1 MSQTGSADNR
11 WRVVVDILALVGP
24 VTLLS
29 GILYY
34 FGYVSARSFY
44 AYFGISLSILE
55 FSPASYLVRSAD
67 TFFRPVATVL
77 VVILAVYGG
86 HRLLAHYLGRAGPRR
101 VRLICLAVLAVGVAL
116 GALGVAGLYGW
127 ALGLVSPL
135 SLACGG
141 LLVEYALLLLA
152 RHGKPVGQVAH
163 LVGSGVYLRRGL
175 LAALVLTAVFWAV
188 TTLAQRR
195 GADNAELTELTL
207 VLQPQAVVY
216 SDRDLHLPG
225 PGVGRTVLD
234 DGAGSYRFRYNGLRP
249 LLHANDRWFL
259 LPVHW
264 RHDNGST
271 VIVLPDEPGRVRV
284 DLAP

>member
-1 MSQTGSADNR
+1 VSETGVAGSR
-11 WRVVVDILALVGP
+11 WRAVVDVLALVGP

-34 FGYVSARSFY
+34 FGYVSARTFY

-77 VVILAVYGG
+77 VVVLAVYTG
-86 HRLLAHYLGRAGPRR
+86 HRLLGHYLARANPHR
-101 VRLICLAVLAVGVAL
+101 VRLVCLVVLAAGLAL

-127 ALGLVSPL
+127 SLGLVSPL
-135 SLACGG
+135 ALAAAG
-141 LLVEYALLLLA
+141 LLVEYGLLLLA
-152 RHGKPVGQVAH
+152 RHGKPAGAVAQ
-163 LVGSGVYLRRGL
+163 LVGTGVYLRRGL

-195 GADNAELTELTL
+195 GERNAQLTELTL

-216 SDRDLHLPG
+216 SDRDLSLPG
-225 PGVGRTVLD
+225 PSIHRTVLD
-234 DGAGSYRFRYNGLRP
+234 GRESAYRFRYNGLRP

-271 VIVLPDEPGRVRV
+271 VIVLHDEPGRVRV

>member
-1 MSQTGSADNR
+1 MSQTEAEGSR
-11 WRVVVDILALVGP
+11 WRVVVDVLAFVGP

-34 FGYVSARSFY
+34 FGYVSARTFY

-67 TFFRPVATVL
+67 TFFRPVATML
-77 VVILAVYGG
+77 VVVLAVYTG
-86 HRLLAHYLGRAGPRR
+86 HRFLGQYLSRADPRR
-101 VRLICLAVLAVGVAL
+101 ARQVCLAVLAAGLVL
-116 GALGVAGLYGW
+116 GAFGVAGLYGW
-127 ALGLVSPL
+127 SFGLVSPL
-135 SLACGG
+135 ALASAG
-141 LLVEYALLLLA
+141 LLVEYGLLLLT
-152 RHGKPVGQVAH
+152 RHGKPVGSVAQ

-175 LAALVLTAVFWAV
+175 LAALVLTAVFWGV

-195 GADNAELTELTL
+195 GERNAELTELTL

-216 SDRDLHLPG
+216 SERDLHLPG
-225 PGVGRTVLD
+225 PGVGRTLLD
-234 DGAGSYRFRYNGLRP
+234 GGENSYRFRYNGLRP
-249 LLHANDRWFL
+249 LLYANDRWFL

-271 VIVLPDEPGRVRV
+271 VIVLHDEPGRVRV

>member
-1 MSQTGSADNR
+1 MSQTEAAGSR
-11 WRVVVDILALVGP
+11 WRAVVDVLALVGP

-34 FGYVSARSFY
+34 FGYVSARTFY

-67 TFFRPVATVL
+67 TFFRPVVTVL
-77 VVILAVYGG
+77 VVVLVVYVG
-86 HRLLAHYLGRAGPRR
+86 HRLLGQHLGRTDPRR
-101 VRLICLAVLAVGVAL
+101 VRWICLAVLTAGLVL
-116 GALGVAGLYGW
+116 LALGVAGLYGW
-127 ALGLVSPL
+127 SLGLVSPL
-135 SLACGG
+135 ALASAG
-141 LLVEYALLLLA
+141 LLVEYGLLLLS
-152 RHGKPVGQVAH
+152 RHGKPAGPVAQ

-195 GADNAELTELTL
+195 GEHNAELTELTL

-234 DGAGSYRFRYNGLRP
+234 GGESSYRFRYNGLRP

-259 LPVHW
+259 LPVHG

-271 VIVLPDEPGRVRV
+271 VIVLHDEPGRVRV

>member
-1 MSQTGSADNR
+1 
-11 WRVVVDILALVGP
+11 VVIDLLALVGP

-34 FGYVSARSFY
+34 FGYVSARTFY

-77 VVILAVYGG
+77 VVVLAVYTC
-86 HRLLAHYLGRAGPRR
+86 HRLLGHYLGRADPRR
-101 VRLICLAVLAVGVAL
+101 VRRVSLAVLAAGL
-116 GALGVAGLYGW
+116 ALGVLGMAGIYGW
-127 ALGLVSPL
+127 SLGLVSPL
-135 SLACGG
+135 ALASAG
-141 LLVEYALLLLA
+141 LLVEYGFLLLA
-152 RHGKPVGQVAH
+152 RHGKPTGQVAQ
-163 LVGSGVYLRRGL
+163 LVGSGVHLRRGL
-175 LAALVLTAVFWAV
+175 LAALVLTAIFWAV

-195 GADNAELTELTL
+195 GEHNAQLTELTL
-207 VLQPQAVVY
+207 ILQPQAVVY

-234 DGAGSYRFRYNGLRP
+234 GDQNSYQFRYNGLRP

-259 LPVHW
+259 LPLHW
-264 RHDNGST
+264 RHNNGST
-271 VIVLPDEPGRVRV
+271 VIVLHDEPGRVRV